1 MITAKNIKCEYKN
14 GDKIQ
19 VLFEDASFTIND
31 GDFAIITG
39 ASGSGKSSL
48 LKILSGTMKPT
59 SGKVY
64 WDDTELYILKEAEL
78 NNMRITESSF
88 VYQDFMLIN
97 ELKAYDNILLVQHL
111 SKKIDNQLVQ
121 SIINDLAIQG
131 LMDKYP
137 KVLSGGEKQ
146 KVAIARA
153 LANNPKVLFCDE
165 PTGSLDY
172 KSTVQI
178 MDILFKL
185 NKEQGITIVLVT
197 HEQENL
203 KYGNKFIRF
212 ENGELKCV

>member
-64 WDDTELYILKEAEL
+64 WDDTELYSLKEAEL

>member
-14 GDKIQ
+14 GNKIQ

-64 WDDTELYILKEAEL
+64 WDDTELYSLKEAEL

-97 ELKAYDNILLVQHL
+97 EIKAYDNILLVQHL

-185 NKEQGITIVLVT
+185 NKEQGITIILVT

>member
-1 MITAKNIKCEYKN
+1 M
-14 GDKIQ
+14 
-19 VLFEDASFTIND
+19 L
-31 GDFAIITG
+31 
-39 ASGSGKSSL
+39 SL
-48 LKILSGTMKPT
+48 
-59 SGKVY
+59 
-64 WDDTELYILKEAEL
+64 
-78 NNMRITESSF
+78 
-88 VYQDFMLIN
+88 
-97 ELKAYDNILLVQHL
+97 HL

-121 SIINDLAIQG
+121 SIINDLAIQD

-185 NKEQGITIVLVT
+185 NKEQGITIILVT

>member
-64 WDDTELYILKEAEL
+64 WDDTELYSLKEAEL

-172 KSTVQI
+172 KSTIQI

-185 NKEQGITIVLVT
+185 NKEQGITIILVT

>member
-64 WDDTELYILKEAEL
+64 WDDTELYSLKEAEL

-178 MDILFKL
+178 MDILYKL
-185 NKEQGITIVLVT
+185 NKEQGITIILVT

>member
-64 WDDTELYILKEAEL
+64 WDDTELYSLKEAEL

-131 LMDKYP
+131 LIDKYP

>member
-64 WDDTELYILKEAEL
+64 WDDTELYSLKEAEL

-185 NKEQGITIVLVT
+185 NKEQGITIILVT

>member
-19 VLFEDASFTIND
+19 VLFEDSSFTIND

-59 SGKVY
+59 SGNVY
-64 WDDTELYILKEAEL
+64 WNDTELYSLKEAEL

>member
-31 GDFAIITG
+31 GEFAIITG

-48 LKILSGTMKPT
+48 LKILSGTMKPI

-64 WDDTELYILKEAEL
+64 WDDTELYSLKEAEL

-88 VYQDFMLIN
+88 VYQDFMLID

-121 SIINDLAIQG
+121 SIINDLAIQD